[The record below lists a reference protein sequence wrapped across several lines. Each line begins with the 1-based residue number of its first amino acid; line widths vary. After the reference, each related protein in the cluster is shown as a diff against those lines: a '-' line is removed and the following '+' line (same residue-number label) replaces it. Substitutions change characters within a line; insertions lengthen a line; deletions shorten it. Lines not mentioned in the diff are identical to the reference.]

1 MMPKIPRVFLLNTT
15 NDSQLKQVGGKA
27 YSLILMTREGFP
39 VPPGFALTSDFFGPW
54 IKKVRNTSSWKKL
67 MKAKGSDLKKL
78 CDTVKKSSRNF
89 PLSPAQKKL
98 IDRSLDEV
106 KWSSANPLYA
116 VRSSSPE
123 EDLEGSS
130 FAGGY
135 ETSLGVTRDTLEEAI
150 RNSFVSCLDY
160 RIFAYKR
167 EKGFDVNK
175 PSISVIVQEQVD
187 AECSGVAFSLNPLNN
202 CFDEA
207 VINSNFGLGET
218 VVAGQ
223 VTPDHFVVDKVK
235 GEILEEQI
243 SEKGVSVLLK
253 KNGGTQLR
261 KSKRRQPSVNREQV
275 MEVTKL
281 LAEVEKCY
289 DKPMDIEWAYQNG
302 KLYLLQARPI
312 TAYFPLPPE
321 MITKPGEQKYLY
333 WDATLGKQGI
343 HEPMSVMGGDYLFQM
358 ANRLLMKM
366 WKDPDLFDVK
376 LGIAGMLWG
385 RMYQNFSNYFDLL
398 SKKAL
403 VNQIATMDVFT
414 AEVVRTTDMSEYTLK
429 RSNKRFRWFWL
440 RLLVNNLMPFFRGVR
455 SWWNPEG
462 YKEIYRHGEQE
473 MLAKLDQLQKKKKM
487 NVKQFMEA
495 TIDIYYRYFE
505 FSLPTLMGSEV
516 SRSVIKRLFRKEP
529 KEVRNRLVYLER
541 ALPDNITIEMGMAMH
556 DLAHHPEVLQ
566 TKDAQTFLKKWKA
579 KKYSRSFVS
588 QWNHFMERFG
598 FRSPRELDLSSPG
611 YREDPANFFQK
622 LKWMSG
628 DINAADNP
636 HAIFEKAKAEREQ
649 AYEEFLQLAQQR
661 GVGWLFRKCY
671 TALVSLGGLREIHK
685 YYIIYSMGLLRMRL
699 KSIAQQLVRKKRLDR
714 VEDIFSLTIDEAERA
729 MKDPRLDLRTLIERN
744 TAFMKKI
751 GHVTHFP
758 PLIDSRGKILRLKK
772 KPAKDEELIGQPIS
786 PGKVRGVVKVMA
798 HPDEQPL
805 LPGEILVAQA
815 TDPGWTPLFTNAGG
829 IILELGGMLQHG
841 ALVAREYGKPCI
853 AGVTDATKILKDG
866 MVVEMEGLEGTVR
879 IIG

>member
-1 MMPKIPRVFLLNTT
+1 MFPLTSPKDPLL
-15 NDSQLKQVGGKA
+15 QQVGGKA
-27 YSLILMTREGFP
+27 FSLITMTRQGFP
-39 VPPGFALTSDFFGPW
+39 VPTGFVLTADFFEPW
-54 IKKVRNTSSWKKL
+54 LKKVRASRNWKKL
-67 MKAKGSDLKKL
+67 MKAKDADLKKI
-78 CDTVKKSSRNF
+78 CDAVKKESRDF
-89 PLSPAQKKL
+89 PFSAEQKKIVEGAL
-98 IDRSLDEV
+98 AAVDWMDDT
-106 KWSSANPLYA
+106 PLFA

-123 EDLEGSS
+123 EDLDGAS

-135 ETSLGVTRDTLEEAI
+135 ETTLGVTPRMLEKAL

-160 RIFAYKR
+160 RIFIYKR
-167 EKGFDVNK
+167 EKGFDVGK
-175 PSISVIVQEQVD
+175 PSISIIVQEQLD
-187 AECSGVAFSLNPLNN
+187 AESSGVAFSLNPLNN
-202 CFDEA
+202 SYDEA

-223 VTPDHFVVDKVK
+223 VTPDHFVVDKISQK
-235 GEILEEQI
+235 ILEEKI
-243 SEKGVSVLLK
+243 SEKTTTILLK
-253 KNGGTQLR
+253 AKGGTNLSKR
-261 KSKRRQPSVNREQV
+261 KSKQSSLSRGQV
-275 MEVTKL
+275 LEVTKL
-281 LAEVEKCY
+281 VTEVEKVFG
-289 DKPMDIEWAYQNG
+289 KPMDIEWAYSRG
-302 KLYLLQARPI
+302 RLYLLQARPI

-321 MITKPGEQKYLY
+321 MITQPGEQKYLY

-358 ANRLLMKM
+358 ANRVLIKM

-385 RMYQNFSNYFDLL
+385 RMYQNFSNYFDVL
-398 SKKAL
+398 SKNAL

-414 AEVVRTTDMSEYTLK
+414 AEVIRTTDMSEYMLN

-440 RLLVNNLMPFFRGVR
+440 RLVLNNLVPFVRGVR

-462 YKEIYRHGEQE
+462 YKEIYRQGEQE
-473 MLAKLDQLQKKKKM
+473 MLTKLDRLQKKKM
-487 NVKQFMEA
+487 SLKQFMEA

-529 KEVRNRLVYLER
+529 KSVQNRLVYLER
-541 ALPDNITIEMGMAMH
+541 ALPDNITIEMGMAMY
-556 DLAHHPEVLQ
+556 DLAHRPEVLK

-579 KKYSRSFVS
+579 KQYPKSFVS
-588 QWNHFMERFG
+588 EWNHFMERFG

-628 DINAADNP
+628 DTDETNNP
-636 HAIFEKAKAEREQ
+636 HAIFEKAQREREQ
-649 AYEEFLQLAQQR
+649 TYEEFLKMAKKR
-661 GVGWLFRKCY
+661 GVSWIFRKCY

-685 YYIIYSMGLLRMRL
+685 YYIIYSMGLLRKRL
-699 KSIAQQLVRKKRLDR
+699 GNVAQQLVKKKRLDR
-714 VEDIFSLTIDEAERA
+714 VEDIFSLTIDQMEKAQKNA
-729 MKDPRLDLRTLIERN
+729 RLDLKKLVQEN
-744 TAFMKKI
+744 TVFMKKI

-758 PLIDSRGKILRLKK
+758 PLIDSRGRILRLKK
-772 KPAKDEELIGQPIS
+772 KPAKDGELLGQPIS
-786 PGKVRGVVKVMA
+786 PGKVRGMVKVMA

-853 AGVTDATKILKDG
+853 AGVTDATKILQDG
-866 MVVEMEGLEGTVR
+866 MIVEMDGLEGTIKIVDR
-879 IIG
+879 SSSGT